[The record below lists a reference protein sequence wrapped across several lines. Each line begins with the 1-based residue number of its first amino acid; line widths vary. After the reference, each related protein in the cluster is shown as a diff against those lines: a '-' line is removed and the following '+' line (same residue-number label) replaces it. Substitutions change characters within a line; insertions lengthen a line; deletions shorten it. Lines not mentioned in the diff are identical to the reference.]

1 MYKLVE
7 GRDFALKGGVPGFI
21 YKDAKGKSQWLPIDT
36 ETFPKEELNK
46 LLKDYQ
52 TRSGEEKIQREIDI
66 RAKLEAQQRA
76 RQRQQSQPPAKPE
89 TPSNAPAAPSTPSQP
104 TRPPTSSTTPSAPPT
119 RPPATPQ
126 RPPTT
131 PSVSDQIRSGLER
144 YKQQVKSGDVKGAE
158 ETGKSTWA
166 LANPKLA
173 AAAAERERTRGTAQS
188 DNPLLDKMG
197 LRSGMR
203 AGSPTVQS
211 PTLQKDLGNLSPS
224 YTRLTQNPNAG
235 ITPAPRPVS
244 TQPTSTQPSKSDITS
259 AIQSAGTSAQ
269 NKIKSVS
276 PSNFMT
282 TTDLRSNQRIPN
294 TDMQKIQ
301 SAGTAA
307 QNALK
312 NIRTLRAHYEYEP
325 YDIVLEYL
333 MSKGHAEDLNEANY
347 IMLEMDDSSI
357 TNILEEYQNYL
368 LAEEISEWVDVLVEQ
383 GHDLSDYTWDEIV
396 EYYVNETK

>member
-7 GRDFALKGGVPGFI
+7 GKDFALKGGVPGYI
-21 YKDAKGKSQWLPIDT
+21 YKDAKGKSQWFPINL
-36 ETFPKEELNK
+36 ETFPKAELDR
-46 LLKDYQ
+46 LLKDYRRRRGDEQ
-52 TRSGEEKIQREIDI
+52 ISRDLKILADLQRNS
-66 RAKLEAQQRA
+66 KP
-76 RQRQQSQPPAKPE
+76 QPPAQPE
-89 TPSNAPAAPSTPSQP
+89 TPPNAPAAPSTPSQP

-144 YKQQVKSGDVKGAE
+144 YRQQVKSGDVKGAE
-158 ETGKSTWA
+158 TTGRSTWA

-188 DNPLLDKMG
+188 DNPLLDRMG

-203 AGSPTVQS
+203 TGSPTVQS

-269 NKIKSVS
+269 NKIKSVT
-276 PSNFMT
+276 PSNFMS
-282 TTDLRSNQRIPN
+282 TTDLRSNQRTPN

-301 SAGTAA
+301 SSGTAA
-307 QNALK
+307 QNALR

>member
-21 YKDAKGKSQWLPIDT
+21 YKDSKGNSKWLPIDT
-36 ETFPKEELNK
+36 ETFPKAELNR

-52 TRSGEEKIQREIDI
+52 TRRGDEQISRDLKILADLQRNS
-66 RAKLEAQQRA
+66 KP
-76 RQRQQSQPPAKPE
+76 QPPAQPE

-119 RPPATPQ
+119 RPPATSQ
-126 RPPTT
+126 RPPAT

-144 YKQQVKSGDVKGAE
+144 YRQQVKSGDVKGAE

-188 DNPLLDKMG
+188 DNPLLDRMG

-203 AGSPTVQS
+203 TGSPTVQS

-269 NKIKSVS
+269 NKIKSVT

-282 TTDLRSNQRIPN
+282 TTDLRTNQRTPN

-396 EYYVNETK
+396 EYYMNETK